1 MQLFC
6 WHLWTV
12 WVICRNLCGV
22 YIFYQDHLCLILHM
36 SLTQYG
42 FHMVSVV
49 LAAAGMK
56 FNFLFKYSVQQLPD
70 DRLPQGETALSFQ
83 SFFSE
88 TFPCICFFKM
98 IIKGISVVF
107 IYLWLL
113 NQLLKQ
119 MHLFDFI
126 LWLQY
131 FQLTVW
137 YGYNLCA
144 YFMRLVLEFLYLDW
158 Q

>member
-1 MQLFC
+1 
-6 WHLWTV
+6 
-12 WVICRNLCGV
+12 
-22 YIFYQDHLCLILHM
+22 M

-42 FHMVSVV
+42 FRIGVSSSSSSRHEIQLLVQIFSAAVTWWQTTMRRDCPV
-49 LAAAGMK
+49 LSK
-56 FNFLFKYSVQQLPD
+56 LFFLKPFH
-70 DRLPQGETALSFQ
+70 
-83 SFFSE
+83 SFF
-88 TFPCICFFKM
+88 FFKM
-98 IIKGISVVF
+98 IIKGISIVF

-126 LWLQY
+126 LWLHY

-158 Q
+158 QKRSECNILNLVAMENNDFILGLHSEFMKN

>member
-1 MQLFC
+1 
-6 WHLWTV
+6 
-12 WVICRNLCGV
+12 
-22 YIFYQDHLCLILHM
+22 M

-88 TFPCICFFKM
+88 TFPCIFQDDNKRDFYSVHILMTSKS
-98 IIKGISVVF
+98 IIEADAFV
-107 IYLWLL
+107 
-113 NQLLKQ
+113 
-119 MHLFDFI
+119 
-126 LWLQY
+126 
-131 FQLTVW
+131 
-137 YGYNLCA
+137 
-144 YFMRLVLEFLYLDW
+144 
-158 Q
+158 